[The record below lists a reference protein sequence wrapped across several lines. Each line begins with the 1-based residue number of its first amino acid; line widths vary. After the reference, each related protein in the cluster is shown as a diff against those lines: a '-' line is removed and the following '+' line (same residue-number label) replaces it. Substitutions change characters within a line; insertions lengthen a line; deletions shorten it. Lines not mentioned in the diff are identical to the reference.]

1 MEILLAIALLLTV
14 LWTLKNKAQ
23 TERIALLGTYLGK
36 YKIEKLM
43 ETLIQGYMR
52 ALGEAGRRAARADL
66 AHDAHCVSWKWLASL
81 RVSRGT
87 LAGWRQTSHGR
98 PHCPWRT
105 PSPPKSYPKPAL
117 MCVPRLPST
126 RKGLLRTAQD
136 EAQSDKDRA
145 FQMSA
150 QLLLMQHTCHWFCRS
165 KSTASVRMQ
174 VRHQTSYAQLLAAVS
189 PQTRQ
194 AYLAVLASPLNRLP
208 QALKLSYL

>member
-1 MEILLAIALLLTV
+1 LHCSSPLFGPSRS
-14 LWTLKNKAQ
+14 KAQ

-36 YKIEKLM
+36 YQIEKLM

-52 ALGEAGRRAARADL
+52 ALGEADDVRREQIWRTMHTGELEVARQFEGFARDFSRLAPDVTRASTLPMALPLATQIFPKAGFDVRAAFAVH
-66 AHDAHCVSWKWLASL
+66 A
-81 RVSRGT
+81 
-87 LAGWRQTSHGR
+87 Q
-98 PHCPWRT
+98 
-105 PSPPKSYPKPAL
+105 
-117 MCVPRLPST
+117 
-126 RKGLLRTAQD
+126 GLLRTAQD
-136 EAQSDKDRA
+136 ETHSDKDRA

-194 AYLAVLASPLNRLP
+194 AYLAVLASH
-208 QALKLSYL
+208 

>member
-52 ALGEAGRRAARADL
+52 ALGEAGDERRE
-66 AHDAHCVSWKWLASL
+66 
-81 RVSRGT
+81 
-87 LAGWRQTSHGR
+87 QI
-98 PHCPWRT
+98 WRT
-105 PSPPKSYPKPAL
+105 MHTAELEVARQFEGFARDFSRLAPEVTRASTLPMAHPLATQILPKASFDVRA
-117 MCVPRLPST
+117 VFAVHAQ
-126 RKGLLRTAQD
+126 GLLRTAQD

-194 AYLAVLASPLNRLP
+194 AYLAVLASH
-208 QALKLSYL
+208 